1 MDNLTHTLFAATLAR
16 TALRRGGR
24 GTTTALILA
33 SNAPD
38 IDIVAT
44 AGGALKYLEWHRGP
58 SHGPLGIAGLGLLT
72 AGLVWSG
79 RRVFDRQHAAD
90 LAPFRQLAI
99 VSVVGVLLHV
109 LMDLPTA
116 YGTRLFSPF
125 DWHWYAI
132 DLMPIIDVYI
142 LIVLAAGLVFVAR
155 SDTARGRIAA
165 IVLALMAANYGVRG
179 VAHGRALNLAPQ
191 VFGYRLPEPCD
202 RSARSHPIV
211 NRWPRP
217 VSPSPASAGPRS
229 CLVEIAA
236 LPTFVTPFDWRLVA
250 QLSDGYE
257 ISDVNVLASRI
268 RVSAPN
274 SDPPNPPS
282 GVTVRFPNQWTPAV
296 FAAAGTEVGQR
307 FLGFSRFAAARAFVD
322 GDGATTVRW
331 NEMRFTRGEAGAGQR
346 DRREEFFTATVRIDR
361 DGRIIEQRL
370 GR

>member
-16 TALRRGGR
+16 TALRSGGR
-24 GTTTALILA
+24 DTTTALLLA

-58 SHGPLGIAGLGLLT
+58 SHGPLGIVGLGLLT

-79 RRVFDRQHAAD
+79 RRVFDRQRAD
-90 LAPFRQLAI
+90 DQPTFRHLAI
-99 VSVVGVLLHV
+99 VSVVGALLHV
-109 LMDLPTA
+109 LMDLPTV

-132 DLMPIIDVYI
+132 DLMPIIDVY
-142 LIVLAAGLVFVAR
+142 LLMALGAGLLFAAR

-165 IVLALMAANYGVRG
+165 IVLAVMAANYGVRG
-179 VAHGRALNLAPQ
+179 IAHGRALNLAPQ
-191 VFGYRLPEPCD
+191 VFGSRLPQRCD
-202 RSARSHPIV
+202 SSAPSQPMV
-211 NRWPRP
+211 NRWPSP
-217 VSPSPASAGPRS
+217 VSSSPGGGSRS
-229 CLVEIAA
+229 CLLEIAA

-257 ISDVNVLASRI
+257 ISDVNVLASGI

-274 SDPPNPPS
+274 VDGPPR
-282 GVTVRFPNQWTPAV
+282 VTIRVPNQWTPAV
-296 FAAAGTEVGQR
+296 FAAAATEVGRR
-307 FLGFSRFAAARAFVD
+307 FLGFSRFPAARPFVD
-322 GDGATTVRW
+322 GAGVTTVRW
-331 NEMRFTRGEAGAGQR
+331 NEMRFTLGQAGAGQPG
-346 DRREEFFTATVRIDR
+346 RREEFFTATVRIDR

>member
-44 AGGALKYLEWHRGP
+44 AGGALRYLEWHRGP
-58 SHGPLGIAGLGLLT
+58 SHGPLGIVGLGLLT
-72 AGLVWSG
+72 AALVWSG
-79 RRVFDRQHAAD
+79 RRMFDRQRAAD
-90 LAPFRQLAI
+90 LSSFRRLAI

-132 DLMPIIDVYI
+132 DLMPIIDVYL
-142 LIVLAAGLVFVAR
+142 LIALAAGLVFAAR
-155 SDTARGRIAA
+155 SDTARARMAA
-165 IVLALMAANYGVRG
+165 IVLALMAANYGGRG
-179 VAHGRALNLAPQ
+179 IAHGRALNLAPQ
-191 VFGYRLPEPCD
+191 VFGSRLPERCD
-202 RSARSHPIV
+202 WAARAHPIV
-211 NRWPRP
+211 NRWPPP
-217 VSPSPASAGPRS
+217 VSPSPASAGRRS

-236 LPTFVTPFDWRLVA
+236 LPTFATPFDWRLVA

-257 ISDVNVLASRI
+257 IGDVNVLASRT
-268 RVSAPN
+268 RLSA
-274 SDPPNPPS
+274 SSWDPPS
-282 GVTVRFPNQWTPAV
+282 GVTMRFPNQWTPAV

-307 FLGFSRFAAARAFVD
+307 FLGFSRFPAARTFVD
-322 GDGATTVRW
+322 GDGVTTVRW
-331 NEMRFTRGEAGAGQR
+331 NEMRFTSGEAGAGQPG
-346 DRREEFFTATVRIDR
+346 RREEFFTATVRIDR

>member
-16 TALRRGGR
+16 SALRRGGR

-44 AGGALKYLEWHRGP
+44 AGGALQYLEWHRGP
-58 SHGPLGIAGLGLLT
+58 SHGPLGIVGLGLLT

-79 RRVFDRQHAAD
+79 RRVFDRQR
-90 LAPFRQLAI
+90 APDQPPYRQLAI
-99 VSVVGVLLHV
+99 VSIIGVLLHV

-132 DLMPIIDVYI
+132 DLMPIIDVY
-142 LIVLAAGLVFVAR
+142 LLAALAAGLVFVGR
-155 SDTARGRIAA
+155 SDAARGRNAA
-165 IVLALMAANYGVRG
+165 VVLALMAANYGLRG
-179 VAHGRALNLAPQ
+179 VAHERALNLAPQ
-191 VFGYRLPEPCD
+191 VFGSGLPARCD
-202 RSARSHPIV
+202 WSARSHPIV

-217 VSPSPASAGPRS
+217 VSPSPARAAPRS
-229 CLVEIAA
+229 CLVTIAA
-236 LPTFVTPFDWRLVA
+236 LPTFATPFDWRLVA

-257 ISDVNVLASRI
+257 ISDVNVLAGRG
-268 RVSAPN
+268 RVSAPK
-274 SDPPNPPS
+274 SDPS
-282 GVTVRFPNQWTPAV
+282 SRVTMRLPNQWTPAV
-296 FAAAGTEVGQR
+296 FAAAGTEVGR
-307 FLGFSRFAAARAFVD
+307 LFLGFSRFPAARAFVD
-322 GDGATTVRW
+322 DDGITTVRW
-331 NEMRFTRGEAGAGQR
+331 NEMRFTRGETGADQR
-346 DRREEFFTATVRIDR
+346 GRREEFFTATVRIDR

>member
-1 MDNLTHTLFAATLAR
+1 MDNLTHTLFASTLAR
-16 TALRRGGR
+16 AAFRRGGR

-58 SHGPLGIAGLGLLT
+58 SHGPLGIVGLGLLT

-79 RRVFDRQHAAD
+79 RRLFDRRPAANH
-90 LAPFRQLAI
+90 LPFRQLAI
-99 VSVVGVLLHV
+99 VSVAGVLLHV

-132 DLMPIIDVYI
+132 DLMPIIDVYL
-142 LIVLAAGLVFVAR
+142 LIALAAGLVFVAR
-155 SDTARGRIAA
+155 SDTARGRIAVT
-165 IVLALMAANYGVRG
+165 VLALMAVNYGVRG
-179 VAHGRALNLAPQ
+179 VAHGRALSLAPQ
-191 VFGYRLPEPCD
+191 VFGARLPERCEW
-202 RSARSHPIV
+202 SALSHPIV
-211 NRWPRP
+211 TRWPRP
-217 VSPSPASAGPRS
+217 PSPSPASAGPRS

-236 LPTFVTPFDWRLVA
+236 LPTFATPFDWRLVA

-257 ISDVNVLASRI
+257 ISDVNVLATWV

-274 SDPPNPPS
+274 SASPS
-282 GVTVRFPNQWTPAV
+282 GVTMRFPNQWTPAV

-307 FLGFSRFAAARAFVD
+307 FLGFSRFPAARAFADAD
-322 GDGATTVRW
+322 GVTTVRW
-331 NEMRFTRGEAGAGQR
+331 NEMRFTRGEAGADQPG
-346 DRREEFFTATVRIDR
+346 RREEFFTATVRIGR
-361 DGRIIEQRL
+361 DGRIINQRL

>member
-16 TALRRGGR
+16 TPLRRAGR

-44 AGGALKYLEWHRGP
+44 VGGALKYLEWHRGP

-72 AGLVWSG
+72 AGLVWAG
-79 RRVFDRQHAAD
+79 RRVFDRQRAAD
-90 LAPFRQLAI
+90 HAPFRYLAI
-99 VSVVGVLLHV
+99 TSVVGVLLHV

-132 DLMPIIDVYI
+132 DLMPIIDVY
-142 LIVLAAGLVFVAR
+142 LLVVLAAGLVFVAR
-155 SDTARGRIAA
+155 SDTARSRIAA
-165 IVLALMAANYGVRG
+165 IVLALMAANYGLRG
-179 VAHGRALNLAPQ
+179 VAHERALNLAPQ
-191 VFGYRLPEPCD
+191 VFGSRVPERCD
-202 RSARSHPIV
+202 SSAYSHPIV
-211 NRWPRP
+211 KRWPRP
-217 VSPSPASAGPRS
+217 VSPSPASEAPRS
-229 CLVEIAA
+229 CLVEVAA
-236 LPTFVTPFDWRLVA
+236 LPTFAAPFDWRLVA

-257 ISDVNVLASRI
+257 ISDVNVLASRM

-274 SDPPNPPS
+274 SDTAAR
-282 GVTVRFPNQWTPAV
+282 VTMRVPNQWTPGV

-307 FLGFSRFAAARAFVD
+307 FLGFARFPAARAFVD
-322 GDGATTVRW
+322 GDGVTTVRW
-331 NEMRFTRGEAGAGQR
+331 NEMRFTRGEVDAGQR
-346 DRREEFFTATVRIDR
+346 GRREEFFTATVRIGR

>member
-16 TALRRGGR
+16 AALRRGGR

-58 SHGPLGIAGLGLLT
+58 SHGPLGVVGLGLLT

-79 RRVFDRQHAAD
+79 RRVFDRQRAAA
-90 LAPFRQLAI
+90 LPSFRQLAI

-109 LMDLPTA
+109 LMDVPTA

-132 DLMPIIDVYI
+132 DLMPIIDVYL
-142 LIVLAAGLVFVAR
+142 LIALATGLVFVAR
-155 SDTARGRIAA
+155 SDTARGRIVA

-191 VFGYRLPEPCD
+191 VFGSRLPERCD
-202 RSARSHPIV
+202 WSARAHPIV
-211 NRWPRP
+211 SRWPRP
-217 VSPSPASAGPRS
+217 VALSPASAGPRS

-236 LPTFVTPFDWRLVA
+236 LPTFATPFDWRLVA

-257 ISDVNVLASRI
+257 VSDVNVLASRI

-274 SDPPNPPS
+274 WDPPS
-282 GVTVRFPNQWTPAV
+282 RVMRVPNQWMPAV
-296 FAAAGTEVGQR
+296 FAAAETEVGR
-307 FLGFSRFAAARAFVD
+307 GFLGFSRFPAARAFVD
-322 GDGATTVRW
+322 GDGVTTVRW

-346 DRREEFFTATVRIDR
+346 GRREEFFTATVRLDR